1 MKRSILESYL
11 GKRVEVKLFDGSV
24 CKGYL
29 HKTGEEQFKRDP
41 NLYWQRN
48 LYFVT
53 AEKETMFSNSC
64 LFRTSYV
71 KSIKEINI

>member
-1 MKRSILESYL
+1 M
-11 GKRVEVKLFDGSV
+11 KLFDGSV

-48 LYFVT
+48 LYFIT
-53 AEKETMFSNSC
+53 AEKESMFSNSC
-64 LFRTSYV
+64 LFRTSHV
-71 KSIKEINI
+71 KSIKEINIGAEIAPATRKDGVAI